1 MVLFLVYIGR
11 LKFLKRFTEMKIIIA
26 GAGEVGTH
34 LARMLSK
41 VNHDIVLLDEDQE
54 KLQRISNQ
62 VDILTINGYPN
73 SFRDLLDAG
82 AAKADLF
89 IAVTPFEDRNIV
101 ACIIA
106 KDLGAKRTVAR
117 VNNGEF
123 LSDKNREKITRFGVD
138 EVIYPENLAAKE
150 IVKSIKQ
157 VGTREM
163 IEFSGGKLIMMG
175 IKIRQNA
182 PVVNKSLEDISGEN
196 KEIRAVAIN
205 RGNKVFVPH
214 GKDVVM
220 DGDIVFFIT
229 TKASQKLIFEI
240 SGKEIF
246 EVKNI
251 MILGGSRIAIKTAEK
266 LNGNYNIKII
276 ESDRDRCVKLAGKL
290 GNSLIINGDGRNL
303 DLLKEES
310 LDKMDAF
317 VAVTGNSETNILSC
331 HLAKSF
337 GVRRTIAEIENTDFL
352 AMAENMGIGSII
364 NKKLLAASYIYK
376 YTIGTSV
383 AHVKCLTAS
392 DAEVFEFQIKSE
404 SKITQKP
411 LKELSIP
418 EDVIIGGV
426 IRGNAGFV
434 ATGDTQ
440 VKVGDLVVVLTLS
453 SSISKMEKFFK

>member
-1 MVLFLVYIGR
+1 MYLGNLIFE
-11 LKFLKRFTEMKIIIA
+11 RFKEMKIVIV

-34 LARMLSK
+34 LARMLSRA
-41 VNHDIVLLDEDQE
+41 NHDIVLIDEDPD

-62 VDILTINGYPN
+62 VDLLCITGYSN
-73 SFRDLLDAG
+73 SFKDLQDAG
-82 AAKADLF
+82 VSKADLF
-89 IAVTPFEDRNIV
+89 IAVTPFEDRNV
-101 ACIIA
+101 VSCIIA

-123 LSDKNREKITRFGVD
+123 INEKNRERITQFGVD

-150 IVKSIKQ
+150 IVNSIKQ

-163 IEFSGGKLIMMG
+163 IEFSGGKLILMG
-175 IKIRQNA
+175 IKIRKNA
-182 PVVNKSLEDISGEN
+182 PCVNKTLEEISGIN

-205 RGNKVFVPH
+205 RGTKVFVPH
-214 GKDVVM
+214 GKDVVLNE
-220 DGDIVFFIT
+220 DIVFFIT
-229 TKASQKLIFEI
+229 TKSNQNLIYEI

-251 MILGGSRIAIKTAEK
+251 MILGASRIAQKAVEK
-266 LNGNYNIKII
+266 LGDQYNIKII
-276 ESDRDRCVKLAGKL
+276 ETDRERSIKVAGRL
-290 GNSLIINGDGRNL
+290 GNALVIHGDGRNL

-331 HLAKSF
+331 HLAKSY
-337 GVRRTIAEIENTDFL
+337 GVRRTIAEIENIDFL
-352 AMAENMGIGSII
+352 TMAEGMGIGSII

-376 YTIGTSV
+376 YTVGTSV

-392 DAEVFEFQIKSE
+392 DAEVFEFKIKTE

-411 LKELSIP
+411 ICELSIP
-418 EDVIIGGV
+418 DDIIIGGI
-426 IRGNAGFV
+426 IRNNSGFV

-440 VKVGDLVVVLTLS
+440 IKVGDLVVVLTLS
-453 SSISKMEKFFK
+453 SSINKLEKFFK